1 MIQIMA
7 ESRGSSRRRLFTTPV
22 SQSTECG
29 VCHQT
34 HTNLSAPSAAT
45 SLGISAHS
53 LVCRPCCNDLAR
65 LRIDPSHCPRW
76 EKSKISG
83 CAILQ
88 CENLFFSKCHIPI
101 SNIAQ
106 CLEAAGENNIPIQHL
121 LCVSIIIMWCI
132 IRTSQLKCTVKIR
145 KCGTLLYRSNGDIL
159 LALTNALHKLSRPAV
174 GDYCTAGNEE
184 KGTDMETDSMEC
196 VLNDVSKAMHDQ
208 CGWH

>member
-1 MIQIMA
+1 MA

-34 HTNLSAPSAAT
+34 HTNLSAPSAWKDEDCRELAT

-53 LVCRPCCNDLAR
+53 LVCRPCRNDLAR
-65 LRIDPSHCPRW
+65 LRKDPSHCPRW

-106 CLEAAGENNIPIQHL
+106 CLEAAGENNIPKEIDTAPP
-121 LCVSIIIMWCI
+121 LCKHHYHVVYNTYKPTQMYCQNQEMWHTPVQI
-132 IRTSQLKCTVKIR
+132 K
-145 KCGTLLYRSNGDIL
+145 
-159 LALTNALHKLSRPAV
+159 
-174 GDYCTAGNEE
+174 
-184 KGTDMETDSMEC
+184 
-196 VLNDVSKAMHDQ
+196 
-208 CGWH
+208 W

>member
-1 MIQIMA
+1 MIHIMA

-34 HTNLSAPSAAT
+34 HTNVSAPSAWKDENCRELAT

-65 LRIDPSHCPRW
+65 LRKDPSHCPRW

-106 CLEAAGENNIPIQHL
+106 CLEAAGENNIPKEIDTAPP
-121 LCVSIIIMWCI
+121 LCKHHYHVVYNTYKPTQMYCQNQEMWHTPVQI
-132 IRTSQLKCTVKIR
+132 K
-145 KCGTLLYRSNGDIL
+145 
-159 LALTNALHKLSRPAV
+159 
-174 GDYCTAGNEE
+174 
-184 KGTDMETDSMEC
+184 
-196 VLNDVSKAMHDQ
+196 
-208 CGWH
+208 